1 MTLYDKIRS
10 YSIDTMAYHIYGII
24 AGTEERMLGNLSA
37 LGLDISLA
45 TASEDVRIAQVKA
58 DLMKE
63 IDDGDT

>member
-10 YSIDTMAYHIYGII
+10 YSIDTMACHIYGII
-24 AGTEERMLGNLSA
+24 AGTEERLLGNLSA
-37 LGLDISLA
+37 LGLDVSLA